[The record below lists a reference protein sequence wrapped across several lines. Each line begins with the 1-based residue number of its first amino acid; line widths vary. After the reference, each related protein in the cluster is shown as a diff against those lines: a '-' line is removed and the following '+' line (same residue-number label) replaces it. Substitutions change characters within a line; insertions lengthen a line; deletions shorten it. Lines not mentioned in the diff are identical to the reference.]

1 MIASLNWELNTA
13 HASCQVSLDWST
25 CSPWLPLQSFQTL
38 WLLFSVLADYFASY
52 MGNSQCICNKLTNL
66 PISVPIL
73 LLQRRRNLFS
83 CPKLILFHVLWV
95 SSLPTCPNRQEA
107 EFNWQ
112 IFSSSPWLLGVLYTG
127 GHSVLLELLFPLAFV
142 ILYMLSFF
150 CASLS
155 PPMSSLLAFPIK
167 LLNVEGPQGYTIP
180 FCVPLTISFKSPS
193 LYCSVCV
200 CVYICVCVCVQ
211 P

>member
-1 MIASLNWELNTA
+1 MQGKYHITCWWLSLQFHDRQPQLGA
-13 HASCQVSLDWST
+13 QHCSCILPSF
-25 CSPWLPLQSFQTL
+25 PWLIHLLSMVTTSKLQTL

-52 MGNSQCICNKLTNL
+52 AGNSQCICNKLTNL

-95 SSLPTCPNRQEA
+95 SSLPTCPNRQEV

-127 GHSVLLELLFPLAFV
+127 GHSVVLELLFPLAFV
-142 ILYMLSFF
+142 ILYTLSFF

-155 PPMSSLLAFPIK
+155 PPMSSLLAFPI
-167 LLNVEGPQGYTIP
+167 
-180 FCVPLTISFKSPS
+180 
-193 LYCSVCV
+193 
-200 CVYICVCVCVQ
+200 
-211 P
+211 